1 MVQVIL
7 TLVRPNPACTKILT
21 FRLESTAM
29 APSTK
34 TLTNSREL
42 SRVLALLV
50 SQSVPATMP
59 SGTTSQTQSSLAV
72 DAQLFLIMLFS
83 LSVGDLQAETTML
96 SLETLGVKTG
106 ATVVTDTFLLKQA
119 SVLYFTTSQSSLNS
133 DLTQNLV

>member
-7 TLVRPNPACTKILT
+7 KLVRPNPACTKILT

-29 APSTK
+29 AQSTK

-50 SQSVPATMP
+50 SQSVQATMP
-59 SGTTSQTQSSLAV
+59 SGTTSQTLSSPVV

-106 ATVVTDTFLLKQA
+106 VTVATDTFLLKQA
-119 SVLYFTTSQSSLNS
+119 FVLYFTTSQSSLNS
-133 DLTQNLV
+133 DLTRNLV